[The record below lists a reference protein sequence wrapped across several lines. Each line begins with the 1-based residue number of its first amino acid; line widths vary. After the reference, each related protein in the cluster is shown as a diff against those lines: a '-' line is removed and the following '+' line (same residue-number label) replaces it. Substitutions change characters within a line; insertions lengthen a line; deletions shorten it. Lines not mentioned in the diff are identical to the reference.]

1 MESRSS
7 FREFSNYWIDP
18 MMNDRKLCFARAKRV
33 VVKIGSNVLTQN
45 NGLNLKVIRSI
56 TRQICRLIDDGREV
70 ILVSSGAMASGVKKV
85 GLPNRPDELPKRQ
98 AVAAV
103 GQAGLIR
110 EYEKAFARYHKKV
123 AQILLTSEDLSNRK
137 RYLNARNT
145 LYTLLGWQVVPVIN
159 ENDTVSVEEI
169 KLGDNDN
176 LAAMIALLMEA
187 DLLISLTDI
196 EGLFNRDPRIHQD
209 AELIPTV
216 TAITKITEQYAS
228 EIPGALGSG
237 GMISKIRAARKVNS
251 AGVPMVIAKGDK
263 PNILIKLFSQR
274 PLGTFFVPRKEKLA
288 SRKCWIAF
296 SLKPHGVIKID
307 DGAANA
313 ILKNGKSLLP
323 SGILAVEEDFQIG
336 APVEFKNQKNEI
348 LGVGLAN
355 YSAADIRQIMGLKSN
370 QIKAV
375 LGHKAY
381 DEVIHRDNLVITYEN
396 PSQECV

>member
-1 MESRSS
+1 MI
-7 FREFSNYWIDP
+7 N
-18 MMNDRKLCFARAKRV
+18 NRKFGLGRAKRV

-45 NGLNLKVIRSI
+45 NGLNLKAIQSI

-103 GQAGLIR
+103 GQAGLIM
-110 EYEKAFARYHKKV
+110 EYEKSFGRFHKKV

-145 LYTLLGWQVVPVIN
+145 LYMLLGWQVVPIIN

-176 LAAMIALLMEA
+176 LAAMITLLMEA
-187 DLLISLTDI
+187 DILINLTDI
-196 EGLFNRDPRIHQD
+196 EGLFNKDPRIHHD
-209 AELIPTV
+209 AELIPMV
-216 TAITKITEQYAS
+216 TTITKSTEQYAS
-228 EIPGALGSG
+228 EIPGALGTG

-251 AGVPMVIAKGDK
+251 AGVPMVIAKGDE
-263 PNILIKLFSQR
+263 PNILIKLFSDGAQ
-274 PLGTFFVPRKEKLA
+274 GTFFVPRKEKLA

-296 SLKPHGVIKID
+296 SLKPQGAVKID

-323 SGILAVEEDFQIG
+323 SGIVAVEADFNIG
-336 APVEFKNQKNEI
+336 AAVEFKNRKNEI
-348 LGVGLAN
+348 LGIGLAN
-355 YSAADIRQIMGLKSN
+355 YSAADIRKIMGLKSK

-381 DEVIHRDNLVITYEN
+381 DEVIHRDNLAIT
-396 PSQECV
+396 CDC